1 MEGGCWHVCRRAF
14 DCRDTRITTMTCIQ
28 IDVCH
33 VTALISHS
41 SATLASELPLSVRGE
56 IHVSGIVQGV
66 GFRPFIYRVATAL
79 SLKGYVLNLGDA
91 GVRIVVEG
99 NRGDIER
106 LIQEIKN
113 NPPSIAQIERLQV
126 AWLPTQNA
134 FTDFSIRASTA
145 TREPDSAPEIPP
157 DIAIC
162 DSCIDDILSPESRWY
177 DYPFTSCAACGP
189 RFTTITSLPYDRPN
203 TTMIDF
209 PLCDTC
215 NTGYTNP
222 ADRRYH
228 AQTTAC
234 PICGP
239 HYTLL
244 DSHGARINTANPVA
258 RAAEYLLNNSVVAVH
273 GIGGTHLVTITTN
286 PEAIRTLRERK
297 KRPSQPFAIMAQSL
311 EAARQ
316 IVSVSPAE
324 ASLLT
329 SWRRPIVLLKKTTT
343 NHIPEESIDL
353 LSPGLDTIG
362 VMLPYSGV
370 HILLF
375 HYTGEPA
382 LVMTSANPSGVPMY
396 IKPDLIVSRLTGIA
410 DYFLVHNRRI
420 AQRVDDSV
428 VKPLNN
434 HFVFIRRARGYVP
447 NPIPLV
453 GIDKKSTAI
462 AVGPEERVT
471 GATIKSGSLYL
482 TQHIG
487 NARNPDSILFLRDA
501 IDHLRHLVDLK
512 MVDIV
517 ACDLHPD
524 FASSE
529 LAEQLAQQLH
539 ASLHRVQHHHAHLV
553 SLLIDAGIDVHT
565 RIVCI
570 TADGYGFGN
579 DGNAWGGEVLIG
591 NALSFRRVGGF
602 STFKLIGG
610 DLSAEFAARS
620 LIGILSPEHLGEVED
635 SLIDAPISPSI
646 RLAKE
651 ELRLMVSALQ
661 RGANVVKSSSA
672 GRVLD
677 AIAFLLD
684 VCKVNSYS
692 GECPMRLEAIA
703 QPANLEISPTIIKEN
718 GRLALDVQQLLL
730 DVLELKRKG
739 HPRGEIAYAAQRSI
753 GQGLAQIAI
762 QIADADGIELVG
774 FSGGVAL
781 NRIITRAVLDET
793 RTANLRPLVHSRI
806 PPGDG
811 GVSAGQAVVA
821 ARHWAEHRHSEM

>member
-1 MEGGCWHVCRRAF
+1 M
-14 DCRDTRITTMTCIQ
+14 
-28 IDVCH
+28 
-33 VTALISHS
+33 
-41 SATLASELPLSVRGE
+41 SVRGE

-66 GFRPFIYRVATAL
+66 GFRPFIYRIATAL

-99 NRGDIER
+99 KKGDIQR

-113 NPPSIAQIERLQV
+113 NPPSIAQIEKLEV
-126 AWLPTQNA
+126 AWFPTQNA

-145 TREPDSAPEIPP
+145 TRKPGSAPDIPP

-162 DSCIDDILSPESRWY
+162 DLCIDDILSPESRWY

-222 ADRRYH
+222 TDRRYH

-239 HYTLL
+239 QYTLL
-244 DSHGARINTANPVA
+244 DSHGVHINTANPVA
-258 RAAEYLLNNSVVAVH
+258 RAARYLLNNLVVAVH

-286 PEAIRTLRERK
+286 PEAIKILRERK
-297 KRPSQPFAIMAQSL
+297 RRPSQPFAIMAQSL

-316 IVSVSPAE
+316 IVSVSPSE

-329 SWRRPIVLLKKTTT
+329 SWRRPIVLLKKRTTH
-343 NHIPEESIDL
+343 NIPEESVDL

-375 HYTGEPA
+375 RYTGEPA

-428 VKPLNN
+428 VKPINN

-453 GIDKKSTAI
+453 GIHKKSTAI

-471 GATIKSGSLYL
+471 GAIIKSGNLYL

-487 NARNPDSILFLRDA
+487 NARNPNSIIFLHDA
-501 IDHLRHLVDLK
+501 LNHLRHLVNLK
-512 MVDIV
+512 MVDTV

-524 FASSE
+524 FASTE

-539 ASLHRVQHHHAHLV
+539 IPLHRVQHHHAHLV

-570 TADGYGFGN
+570 TADGYGFGA

-591 NALSFRRVGGF
+591 DAVSYRRAGGL

-610 DLSAEFAARS
+610 DLSAKFAARP
-620 LIGILSPEHLGEVED
+620 LIGILSPGHLEEVED
-635 SLIDAPISPSI
+635 SLIDAPVGPST
-646 RLAKE
+646 RLSKGQ
-651 ELRLMVSALQ
+651 LKLMMSALQ
-661 RGANVVKSSSA
+661 REVNVVRSSSA

-684 VCKVNSYS
+684 VCRVNSYS

-703 QPANLEISPTIIKEN
+703 QPTSLEISPAIIRE
-718 GRLALDVQQLLL
+718 GEHLTLDVQQLVL
-730 DVLELKRKG
+730 DVLELNRKG

-753 GQGLAQIAI
+753 GQGLGQIAV
-762 QIADADGIELVG
+762 QIADTEGIEFVG

-781 NRIITRAVLDET
+781 NRVITRAVLDEI
-793 RTANLRPLVHSRI
+793 RTANLQPLLHSRI

-811 GVSAGQAVVA
+811 GVSAGQAA
-821 ARHWAEHRHSEM
+821 AAALHWTEYRSTEG